1 MRNLASSN
9 MEVEETLKAMKDHIR
24 TWVHNQRR
32 FSIAIW
38 REFFHLLHIDFKEA
52 FEMEEKKK
60 KQMKKHM
67 WNIAIVGWGDGRDA
81 CQD

>member
-38 REFFHLLHIDFKEA
+38 REFFHLLHIDFKEEA

-60 KQMKKHM
+60 KTDEEAHVK
-67 WNIAIVGWGDGRDA
+67 
-81 CQD
+81 